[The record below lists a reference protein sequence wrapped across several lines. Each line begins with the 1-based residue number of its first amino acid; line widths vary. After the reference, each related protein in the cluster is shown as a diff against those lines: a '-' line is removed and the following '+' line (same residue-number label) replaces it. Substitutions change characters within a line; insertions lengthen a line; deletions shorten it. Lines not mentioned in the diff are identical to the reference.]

1 MLFAVSARHDAIW
14 FQYCGRID
22 GRGYLLHAI
31 SSVMVDECEKLYN
44 LCIYASITGVDYP
57 YNLVWFDDLS
67 PTKIC
72 VGMSIERL
80 RWVAEAICLRAKE
93 L

>member
-1 MLFAVSARHDAIW
+1 
-14 FQYCGRID
+14 
-22 GRGYLLHAI
+22 
-31 SSVMVDECEKLYN
+31 MVDECEKLYN